1 MRQTKKKCTCTYK
14 NTHSITKRQNRKIK
28 IEVFR
33 YFPRTSRSHVASAFA
48 SGLQFEVYVCTARPG
63 SRGKGFTARVFVLPA
78 AEGGVEI
85 IGMHQRQT
93 QIWRTATNLCLYFFP
108 SRIATKQIRF
118 GGGEVVS
125 VSLFR
130 ILNICTPKY
139 QNPKFDRKHYFQ
151 NLFLLLT
158 MESVFIETKTISQLK
173 FKSQIWADG

>member
-1 MRQTKKKCTCTYK
+1 MERLKILIHFVFLLFNLHLLTPVRQTKKQCTCTYK
-14 NTHSITKRQNRKIK
+14 NTHSITKRQNRDIK

-85 IGMHQRQT
+85 VGMHQRQT
-93 QIWRTATNLCLYFFP
+93 QIWRTATNLCVYFFP

-118 GGGEVVS
+118 GGGGRGGGGGFCFLIS
-125 VSLFR
+125 YPQHLH
-130 ILNICTPKY
+130 PKIS
-139 QNPKFDRKHYFQ
+139 
-151 NLFLLLT
+151 
-158 MESVFIETKTISQLK
+158 ESHV
-173 FKSQIWADG
+173 